1 MQYPYPQNNKIPD
14 LSCLFSV
21 WRILP
26 FDNGEVRIYTTLMEK
41 ILKCYSVKVDGD
53 GFVEE
58 IVKDNSGNIVLSG
71 FCEIHS
77 HGAMGFD
84 ISVATQEA
92 LDAVSKYYLENGITA
107 FSPTFVATPLDVL
120 DSQLDRLYS
129 LKQNYARMLPAH
141 LEGPFISLEHK
152 GAQPAENILPE
163 YTDEH
168 AWFFEKH
175 HGHIGIVTLCPAV
188 KGVEKLVKLLVSL
201 GIKVQGGHD
210 NARYPDI
217 AKCIDAGLDGVT
229 HIFCGCSTSVR
240 GKTDFEKLLGLT
252 ETGLY
257 RDDLAVEVIADGK
270 HLSKELVDFIFKCK
284 PLDKIIYVSDSLSPA
299 GMPTGEYKLGDHDI
313 LNAGDVAYLK
323 DMSSIAGSVTNLYRM
338 LHLSLDYG
346 YPLEKLL
353 HCVSLNPREYMGLP
367 TSIKVGDK
375 ADFVVLDGEGNLK
388 KTVLGT
394 KEICH

>member
-1 MQYPYPQNNKIPD
+1 MFFK
-14 LSCLFSV
+14 
-21 WRILP
+21 
-26 FDNGEVRIYTTLMEK
+26 IYTTLMEK
-41 ILKCYSVKVDGD
+41 ILKGYSVKVDGD

-58 IVKDNSGNIVLSG
+58 IVKDNSGNIVLPG

-120 DSQLDRLYS
+120 DDQLDRLYS

-163 YTDEH
+163 YTDQH

-175 HGHIGIVTLCPAV
+175 RHHIGIVTLCPAV
-188 KGVEKLVKLLVSL
+188 KGVEKLVKLLASL

-299 GMPTGEYKLGDHDI
+299 GMPIGEYKLGDHDI

-323 DMSSIAGSVTNLYRM
+323 DMSSIAGSVTNLNRM
-338 LHLSLDYG
+338 LRLSLDYG
-346 YPLEKLL
+346 YPLENLL

-375 ADFVVLDGEGNLK
+375 ADFVVLDGDGNLK

>member
-1 MQYPYPQNNKIPD
+1 MCIIA
-14 LSCLFSV
+14 S
-21 WRILP
+21 
-26 FDNGEVRIYTTLMEK
+26 FDNIGVDFGFFKLYTALMEK
-41 ILKCYSVKVDGD
+41 ILKGYSVKVDGD

-58 IVKDNSGNIVLSG
+58 IVKDNSGNILLPG

-107 FSPTFVATPLDVL
+107 FSPPFVATPLEVL

-175 HGHIGIVTLCPAV
+175 RHHIGIVTLCPAV

-299 GMPTGEYKLGDHDI
+299 GMPIGEYKLGDHDI

-346 YPLEKLL
+346 HPLENLL
-353 HCVSLNPREYMGLP
+353 RCVSLNPREYMGLP

-375 ADFVVLDGEGNLK
+375 ADFVVLDGDGNLK